1 MNQELPSFVFI
12 WSNLTPKAGPSKEV
26 RSSNSVLKKK
36 YKEKNIYPPVLAY
49 NMLNKLLGGSHSRF
63 WCVQLLTFMVWL
75 MTMSVN
81 NKVKFLLPFPYISEW
96 ILMLKHSVP
105 LTWDKNV
112 FHNKDITLAKAP
124 FHCSPCMS
132 MGKICA
138 DQVSQNCFLYS
149 PRRKYKIFCV
159 NKQILQ
165 I

>member
-1 MNQELPSFVFI
+1 MNQG
-12 WSNLTPKAGPSKEV
+12 TPILCSYLVKPDPSKEP
-26 RSSNSVLKKK
+26 RSSTSVLKK
-36 YKEKNIYPPVLAY
+36 YKDKNINPSVLAY

-63 WCVQLLTFMVWL
+63 RCVQLHTFMVWL

-81 NKVKFLLPFPYISEW
+81 NKVKLLLPFPYISEW
-96 ILMLKHSVP
+96 ILMFKHSVP

-112 FHNKDITLAKAP
+112 FHSKDIILAKAP

-149 PRRKYKIFCV
+149 PKSK
-159 NKQILQ
+159 
-165 I
+165 